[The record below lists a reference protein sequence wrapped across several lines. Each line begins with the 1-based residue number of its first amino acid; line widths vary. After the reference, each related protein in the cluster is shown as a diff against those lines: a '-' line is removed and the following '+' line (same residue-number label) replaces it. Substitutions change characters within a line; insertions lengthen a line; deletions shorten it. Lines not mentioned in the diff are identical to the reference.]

1 LLSTLRSFTVFFNTV
16 FSVWILN
23 EKLYISD
30 IIGITLIFVG
40 STLFLV
46 VAKAGE
52 EEQYSAEE
60 LQDIYLRP
68 IALVYT
74 SMSVLIIVGSLLTD
88 RLIKNKI

>member
-1 LLSTLRSFTVFFNTV
+1 
-16 FSVWILN
+16 
-23 EKLYISD
+23 
-30 IIGITLIFVG
+30 
-40 STLFLV
+40 LFLV

-74 SMSVLIIVGSLLTD
+74 SMSVLVIVGSLVTD
-88 RLIKNKI
+88 RLIKNKIQAFYSSAINIDNEQTQPQLKNIIQAMQIYQSDNQ